1 MLKPVILLVDDEVD
15 LLQVTAEAVRRAL
28 PGYTVVA
35 ARSLEEA
42 EEVVVDLEASAQP
55 IALAVVDH
63 VLGGTTGLVLL
74 DAIRQH
80 FPEARLMLFTG
91 RATPE
96 VEDRARERGV
106 RVMWKPIRL
115 RHLLGE
121 MSQMLGSSA
130 V

>member
-28 PGYTVVA
+28 PGYAVMA

-42 EEVVVDLEASAQP
+42 EEVVEDLEAAAQA

-74 DAIRQH
+74 DAIHAR
-80 FPEARLMLFTG
+80 FPDARLMLFTG
-91 RATPE
+91 RATAE

-115 RHLLGE
+115 KQLLGE
-121 MSQMLGSSA
+121 MSQMLGPSA

>member
-15 LLQVTAEAVRRAL
+15 LLQITAEAVRRML
-28 PGYTVVA
+28 PGYAVVA

-63 VLGGTTGLVLL
+63 VLGGTTGLALL
-74 DAIRQH
+74 EAIHRR

-91 RATPE
+91 RATPD

-115 RHLLGE
+115 KRLLGE
-121 MSQMLGSSA
+121 MTQLLGPSA
-130 V
+130 M